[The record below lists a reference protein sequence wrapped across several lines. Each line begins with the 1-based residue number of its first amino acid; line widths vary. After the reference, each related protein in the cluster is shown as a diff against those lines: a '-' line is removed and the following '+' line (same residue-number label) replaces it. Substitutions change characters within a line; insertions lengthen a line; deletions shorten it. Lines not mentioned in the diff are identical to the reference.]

1 MNYKFKTKPYKHQ
14 LTALEKS
21 WNKENFA
28 YFMEM
33 GTGKTKVLIDNLAML
48 YDKGKIDGALI
59 IAPKG
64 VVKTW
69 YEQELPTHLPN
80 HIENVTVL
88 WQPNITK
95 TQREK
100 LESLFEIETAFH
112 ILIMNVESLS
122 TDKGVKFASKF
133 INSHKTL
140 MAIDESTTIKTPTAK
155 RTKNIIDIGK
165 LAKYRRIMTGSP
177 ITKNPLD
184 LYTQCEFLDPWLLD
198 FSSYYAF
205 RNRYA
210 EMKTMHI
217 HGRSIQVVDKFQNLG
232 ELSETVKQFSYRVL
246 KEDCLDLPDKIF
258 IKRHVSLTPDQ
269 KKIYEQMKKAA
280 MAMLNGKMTTTMTVL
295 TQLMRLHQI
304 TCGHFIADDG
314 STQSVDSN
322 RLNELMNILEETEGK
337 AIIWANYQLSVGE
350 IIQRIIKEYGPGSVV
365 HYYGKTL
372 PEQRDYA
379 IDAFQKGK
387 ARFFVGTPATG
398 GYGLTPQEDRQDFIR
413 KFQNDPKCRF
423 LIGTPQTGGYGIT
436 LTQANTVIY
445 YSNSYDLE
453 KRLQSEDR
461 AHRIG
466 QKKPVTYVDLIAE
479 DTVDEKIVKALRDK
493 INIASEVMGEELKD
507 WI

>member
-1 MNYKFKTKPYKHQ
+1 MNYKFKTKPYAHQ

-21 WNKENFA
+21 WNKETYA

-48 YDKGKIDGALI
+48 YDKGKVDGALI

-80 HIENVTVL
+80 HIEYKNIL
-88 WQPNITK
+88 WQSNITK

-100 LESLFEIETAFH
+100 LESLFEIGQDLH

-133 INSHKTL
+133 LSSHKTL
-140 MAIDESTTIKTPTAK
+140 MAIDESTTIKTPTTK
-155 RTKNIIDIGK
+155 RTKNIISLGK
-165 LAKYRRIMTGSP
+165 YAKYRRIMTGSP

-184 LYTQCEFLDPWLLD
+184 LFSQCEFLDPWLLNYD
-198 FSSYYAF
+198 SFYAF

-210 EMKTMHI
+210 EMKTMYL
-217 HGRSIQVVDKFQNLG
+217 HGRSIQIVDAFQNLG
-232 ELSETVKQFSYRVL
+232 ELSDKVKGFSYRVL
-246 KEDCLDLPDKIF
+246 KEDCLDLPPKNF
-258 IKRHVSLTPDQ
+258 IKRHVALTPDQ
-269 KKIYEQMKKAA
+269 KRIYEQMKKEA
-280 MAMLNGKMTTTMTVL
+280 MAILNGKVTTTMTVL

-304 TCGHFIADDG
+304 TCGHFTADDG
-314 STQSVDSN
+314 STQSVESN
-322 RLNELMNILEETEGK
+322 RLDELMSILEDIEGK

-350 IIQRIIKEYGPGSVV
+350 IIQRIIKEHGKDSYV
-365 HYYGKTL
+365 HYYG
-372 PEQRDYA
+372 
-379 IDAFQKGK
+379 
-387 ARFFVGTPATG
+387 
-398 GYGLTPQEDRQDFIR
+398 LTSQEDRQDNIR

-423 LIGTPQTGGYGIT
+423 IIGTPQTGGYGIT

-445 YSNSYDLE
+445 FSNGYDLE

-466 QKKPVTYVDLIAE
+466 QKKTVTYIDLIAE
-479 DTVDEKIVKALRDK
+479 DTVDEKIVEALRKK

>member
-1 MNYKFKTKPYKHQ
+1 MNYKFKTKPYAHQ

-88 WQPNITK
+88 WQSNITK
-95 TQREK
+95 KQQEK
-100 LESLFEIETAFH
+100 LETLFEIETALH
-112 ILIMNVESLS
+112 ILVMNVEALS
-122 TDKGVKFASKF
+122 TEKGVKFASKF

-140 MAIDESTTIKTPTAK
+140 MAIDESTTIKTPTAR
-155 RTKNIIDIGK
+155 RTKNIILLGK
-165 LAKYRRIMTGSP
+165 QAKYKRIMTGSP

-198 FSSYYAF
+198 FTSYYAF

-210 EMKTMHI
+210 EMKTLNLS
-217 HGRSIQVVDKFQNLG
+217 GRSIQVVHKFRNLS
-232 ELSETVKQFSYRVL
+232 ELSDRLKNFSYRVL
-246 KEDCLDLPDKIF
+246 KEDCLDLPPKNF
-258 IKRHVSLTPDQ
+258 IKRHITLTPAQ

-280 MAMLNGKMTTTMTVL
+280 MAVLNGKVTTTMTVL

-304 TCGHFIADDG
+304 TCGHFTADDG
-314 STQSVDSN
+314 SVQEVESN
-322 RLNELMNILEETEGK
+322 RLNELMSILEETEGK
-337 AIIWANYQLSVGE
+337 AIIWANYQRDVAQ
-350 IIQRIIKEYGPGSVV
+350 IIEHIEKK
-365 HYYGKTL
+365 YGKGSIV
-372 PEQRDYA
+372 DY
-379 IDAFQKGK
+379 
-387 ARFFVGTPATG
+387 
-398 GYGLTPQEDRQDFIR
+398 YGLTPQEDRQDNIR
-413 KFQNDPKCRF
+413 KFQNDSNCRF

-445 YSNSYDLE
+445 YSNGYDLE

-466 QKKPVTYVDLIAE
+466 QKKTVTYVDLICE

-493 INIASEVMGEELKD
+493 INIASEVMGEELKE

>member
-1 MNYKFKTKPYKHQ
+1 MNYKFKTKPYAHQ

-33 GTGKTKVLIDNLAML
+33 GTGKTKVLIDNVAML
-48 YDKGKIDGALI
+48 YDKGKIDGVLI
-59 IAPKG
+59 VAPKG

-95 TQREK
+95 TQQEK
-100 LESLFEIETAFH
+100 LESLFEIETALH
-112 ILIMNVESLS
+112 ILIMNVEALS
-122 TDKGVKFASKF
+122 TEKGVKFASKF
-133 INSHKTL
+133 INSHKAM
-140 MAIDESTTIKTPTAK
+140 MAIDESTTIKTPTAR
-155 RTKNIIDIGK
+155 RTKNIIGLGK
-165 LAKYRRIMTGSP
+165 EAKYKRIMTGSP

-198 FSSYYAF
+198 FASYYAF

-210 EMKTMHI
+210 EMKTMHLR
-217 HGRSIQVVDKFQNLG
+217 GRSIQVVDKFQNLG
-232 ELSETVKQFSYRVL
+232 ELSDIVKQFSYRVL
-246 KEDCLDLPDKIF
+246 KEDCLDLPPKVF
-258 IKRHVSLTPDQ
+258 IKRYITLTADQ
-269 KKIYEQMKKAA
+269 KKVYEQMKEQALA
-280 MAMLNGKMTTTMTVL
+280 HLNGKVTTTMTVL

-304 TCGHFIADDG
+304 TCGYVTADDG
-314 STQSVDSN
+314 TTQQIESN
-322 RLNELMNILEETEGK
+322 RLNELMSILEDTDGK
-337 AIIWANYQLSVGE
+337 VIIWANYQLSVGE
-350 IIQRIIKEYGPGSVV
+350 IIQKIIKVYGPDSYV
-365 HYYGKTL
+365 HY
-372 PEQRDYA
+372 
-379 IDAFQKGK
+379 
-387 ARFFVGTPATG
+387 
-398 GYGLTPQEDRQDFIR
+398 YGLTPQEDRQDFIR

-423 LIGTPQTGGYGIT
+423 IIGTPQTGGYGIT
-436 LTQANTVIY
+436 LTEANTVIY
-445 YSNSYDLE
+445 YSNGYDLE

-466 QKKPVTYVDLIAE
+466 QKKTVTYIDLICE
-479 DTVDEKIVKALRDK
+479 DTIDEKIVKALRDK

>member
-1 MNYKFKTKPYKHQ
+1 MNYKFKTKPYAHQ

-33 GTGKTKVLIDNLAML
+33 GTGKTKVLIDNVAML

-69 YEQELPTHLPN
+69 YEQELPTHLPD

-88 WQPNITK
+88 WQSNITK
-95 TQREK
+95 AQQEK
-100 LESLFEIETAFH
+100 LESLFEIETALH
-112 ILIMNVESLS
+112 ILVMNVEALS
-122 TDKGVKFASKF
+122 TDKGVKFATKF

-140 MAIDESTTIKTPTAK
+140 MAIDESTTIKTPSAQ
-155 RTKNIIDIGK
+155 RTKNIIKIGEQ
-165 LAKYRRIMTGSP
+165 AKYKRIMTGSP

-210 EMKTMHI
+210 EMKTMHLR
-217 HGRSIQVVDKFQNLG
+217 GRSIQVVSEFKNLG
-232 ELSETVKQFSYRVL
+232 ELSEIVKNFSYRVL
-246 KEDCLDLPDKIF
+246 KEDCLDLPPKVF

-269 KKIYEQMKKAA
+269 KKIYNQMKENALA
-280 MAMLNGKMTTTMTVL
+280 ILNGKLTSTMTVL

-314 STQSVDSN
+314 STQAVESN
-322 RLNELMNILEETEGK
+322 RLNELMNVLEETEGK

-350 IIQRIIKEYGPGSVV
+350 IIQRIIKEYGEDSYV
-365 HYYGKTL
+365 HY
-372 PEQRDYA
+372 
-379 IDAFQKGK
+379 
-387 ARFFVGTPATG
+387 
-398 GYGLTPQEDRQDFIR
+398 YGLTPQEDRQDFIR

-445 YSNSYDLE
+445 YSNGYDLE

-466 QKKPVTYVDLIAE
+466 QKKTVTYIDLICE

-493 INIASEVMGEELKD
+493 INIASEVMGEELKE

>member
-1 MNYKFKTKPYKHQ
+1 MNYKFKTKPYAHQ

-21 WNKENFA
+21 WNKENYA

-69 YEQELPTHLPN
+69 YEQELPTHLPD
-80 HIENVTVL
+80 HIENVSVL

-95 TQREK
+95 TQQEK
-100 LESLFEIETAFH
+100 LDSLFEIDSALH
-112 ILIMNVESLS
+112 ILVMNVEALS
-122 TDKGVKFASKF
+122 TDKGVKFATKF

-140 MAIDESTTIKTPTAK
+140 MAIDESTTIKTPTAR
-155 RTKNIIDIGK
+155 RTKNIIKMGVN
-165 LAKYRRIMTGSP
+165 AKYKRIMTGSP

-210 EMKTMHI
+210 EMKTMHV

-232 ELSETVKQFSYRVL
+232 ELSDTVKQFSYRVL
-246 KEDCLDLPDKIF
+246 KEDCLDLPPKVF
-258 IKRHVSLTPDQ
+258 IKRHIALTADQ
-269 KKIYEQMKKAA
+269 QRIYKQMKDQALA
-280 MAMLNGKMTTTMTVL
+280 VLNGKVTTTMTVL

-304 TCGHFIADDG
+304 TCGYVTADDG
-314 STQSVDSN
+314 TTQQVESN
-322 RLNELMNILEETEGK
+322 RLNELMSILEDTEGK
-337 AIIWANYQLSVGE
+337 VIIWANYQLSVGE
-350 IIQRIIKEYGPGSVV
+350 IIQKIIKVYGPDSYV
-365 HYYGKTL
+365 HY
-372 PEQRDYA
+372 
-379 IDAFQKGK
+379 
-387 ARFFVGTPATG
+387 
-398 GYGLTPQEDRQDFIR
+398 YGLTPQEDRQDYIR

-423 LIGTPQTGGYGIT
+423 IIGTPQTGGYGIT

-445 YSNSYDLE
+445 YSNGYDLE

-466 QKKPVTYVDLIAE
+466 QKKTVTYIDLICE
-479 DTVDEKIVKALRDK
+479 DTIDEKIVKALRDK

>member
-1 MNYKFKTKPYKHQ
+1 MNYKFKTKPYAHQ

-21 WNKENFA
+21 WNKENYA

-59 IAPKG
+59 VAPKG

-69 YEQELPTHLPN
+69 YEQELPTHLPD
-80 HIENVTVL
+80 HIENVAVL

-95 TQREK
+95 TQQEK
-100 LESLFEIETAFH
+100 LDSLFEIDSAIH
-112 ILIMNVESLS
+112 ILVMNVEALS
-122 TDKGVKFASKF
+122 TDKGVKFATKF
-133 INSHKTL
+133 INSHKAM
-140 MAIDESTTIKTPTAK
+140 MAIDESTTIKTPTAR
-155 RTKNIIDIGK
+155 RTKNIIKIG
-165 LAKYRRIMTGSP
+165 LNAKYKRIMTGSP

-210 EMKTMHI
+210 EMKTMHV
-217 HGRSIQVVDKFQNLG
+217 HGRSIQVVDKFQNLS
-232 ELSETVKQFSYRVL
+232 ELSDTVKQFSYRVL
-246 KEDCLDLPDKIF
+246 KEDCLDLPPKVF
-258 IKRHVSLTPDQ
+258 IKRHVTLTADQ
-269 KKIYEQMKKAA
+269 QRIYKQMKDQALA
-280 MAMLNGKMTTTMTVL
+280 VLNGKVTTTMTVL

-304 TCGHFIADDG
+304 TCGYVAADDG
-314 STQSVDSN
+314 TTQQVESN
-322 RLNELMNILEETEGK
+322 RLNELMSILEDTEGK
-337 AIIWANYQLSVGE
+337 VIIWANYQLSVGE
-350 IIQRIIKEYGPGSVV
+350 IIQKIIKVYGPDSYV
-365 HYYGKTL
+365 HY
-372 PEQRDYA
+372 
-379 IDAFQKGK
+379 
-387 ARFFVGTPATG
+387 
-398 GYGLTPQEDRQDFIR
+398 YGLTPQEDRQDYIR

-423 LIGTPQTGGYGIT
+423 IVGTPQTGGYGIT

-445 YSNSYDLE
+445 YSNGYDLE

-466 QKKPVTYVDLIAE
+466 QKKTVTYIDLIAE
-479 DTVDEKIVKALRDK
+479 DTIDEKIVEALRKK
-493 INIASEVMGEELKD
+493 IDIASQVMGEELKD

>member
-21 WNKENFA
+21 WHKENFA

-48 YDKGKIDGALI
+48 YDKGKVDGVI
-59 IAPKG
+59 IVAPKG

-69 YEQELPTHLPN
+69 YEQELPTHLPD

-95 TQREK
+95 KQQEK
-100 LESLFEIETAFH
+100 LETLYEIGTALH
-112 ILIMNVESLS
+112 ILIMNVEALS
-122 TDKGVKFASKF
+122 TDKGVKFARKF
-133 INSHKTL
+133 LASHRSM
-140 MAIDESTTIKTPTAK
+140 MAIDESTTIKNPSAK
-155 RTKNIIDIGK
+155 RTKNIISLGK
-165 LAKYRRIMTGSP
+165 HAKYRRIMTGSP

-198 FSSYYAF
+198 FASYYAF

-217 HGRSIQVVDKFQNLG
+217 RGRSIQVVHAFQNLS
-232 ELSETVKQFSYRVL
+232 ELSDKVKNFSYRVL
-246 KEDCLDLPDKIF
+246 KEDCLDLPPKTF
-258 IKRHVSLTPDQ
+258 MKRHVSLTTDQ
-269 KKIYEQMKKAA
+269 KKIYEQMKKQA
-280 MAMLNGKMTTTMTVL
+280 MAVLNGKVTSTMTVL

-304 TCGHFIADDG
+304 TCGHFTADDG
-314 STQSVDSN
+314 STQAVESN
-322 RLNELMNILEETEGK
+322 RLNELMSVLDETEGK

-350 IIQRIIKEYGPGSVV
+350 IIQKIIKEYGEDSYV
-365 HYYGKTL
+365 HYYG
-372 PEQRDYA
+372 
-379 IDAFQKGK
+379 
-387 ARFFVGTPATG
+387 
-398 GYGLTPQEDRQDFIR
+398 LTSQEERQDNIR

-466 QKKPVTYVDLIAE
+466 QQKNVTYIDLIAE

-493 INIASEVMGEELKD
+493 INIASEVMGEELKE